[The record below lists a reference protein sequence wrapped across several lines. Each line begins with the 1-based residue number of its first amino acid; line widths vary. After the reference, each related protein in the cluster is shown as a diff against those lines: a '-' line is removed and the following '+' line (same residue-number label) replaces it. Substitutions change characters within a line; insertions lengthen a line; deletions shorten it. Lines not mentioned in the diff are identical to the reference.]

1 MNKAEFLKK
10 RLEVSAPQTVYK
22 REMLCYRCYWLQEN
36 CRCNLIKAF
45 DTETRFILLMH
56 PMEAKKEKL
65 GTGRI
70 TQATLQNS
78 KIIVGIDFTQH
89 KEVNSII
96 QDSKNFCMVLYPG
109 EKSIN
114 ISTDDISP
122 LVNQKN
128 SGRQLVVF
136 LIDGTWPCA
145 KKMMTQSLNI
155 RSLPRISFTNVH
167 ESIFEIKE
175 QPAAYCLS
183 TLESIHVFLNE
194 AHRRGLESLPDSPQ
208 DNLIVV
214 FKSMIDF
221 MLACAIDPNRSNYRG
236 LKTGYT
242 KREDRVKRKKWSM
255 RGIILKG

>member
-1 MNKAEFLKK
+1 MDKATYLARKNSLEAAPPTYKK
-10 RLEVSAPQTVYK
+10 ES
-22 REMLCYRCYWLQEN
+22 LCYRCYWLKEN
-36 CRCNLIKAF
+36 CRCSLIKEF
-45 DTETRFILLMH
+45 STDTRFILLMH

-70 TQATLQNS
+70 TVATLTHS
-78 KIIVGIDFTQH
+78 KIIVGIDFTH
-89 KEVNSII
+89 HPEVNAII
-96 QDSKNFCMVLYPG
+96 QNQQNHCTVLYPG

-114 ISTDDISP
+114 ISTDEITP
-122 LVNQKN
+122 ITEQKK
-128 SGRQLVVF
+128 SGKTLVVF
-136 LIDGTWPCA
+136 LIDGTWPLA
-145 KKMMTQSLNI
+145 KKMMTLSKNI
-155 RSLPRISFTNVH
+155 RALPRISFSHNQ

-183 TLESIHVFLNE
+183 TLESIHVFLCE
-194 AHRRGLESLPDSPQ
+194 ADRRGLERLPLRPQ
-208 DNLIVV
+208 DNLLVV

-242 KREDRVKRKKWSM
+242 KRKDRTKRKKWSQ